1 MAVSAVVLKDTDYET
16 VVKVTT
22 TGTNSNASIVDASS
36 LQGADTDPRLS
47 IVACQWTTGSQTNIL
62 FDASSNDVALSLNG
76 NGAYNTG
83 SQSMPSIPNP
93 ASSGVSGDI
102 LLTNG
107 SASVGTIWLKLRK
120 TSGYDNLQQ
129 GVMT

>member
-1 MAVSAVVLKDTDYET
+1 MAVDAVILSDKSFET

-22 TGTNSNASIVDASS
+22 TGTNSAASIVDASA
-36 LQGADTDPRLS
+36 LEGAASNPRLS

-76 NGAYNTG
+76 NGAYNIG
-83 SQSMPSIPNP
+83 AQAMPSIPNP

-120 TSGYDNLQQ
+120 VSGYNNLQ
-129 GVMT
+129 

>member
-1 MAVSAVVLKDTDYET
+1 MAVSAVVLKDTDFET

-22 TGTNSNASIVDASS
+22 TGTNSAASIVDASS
-36 LQGADTDPRLS
+36 LEGADTDPRLA

-93 ASSGVSGDI
+93 ASSGVTGDI

-120 TSGYDNLQQ
+120 TSGYDNLK
-129 GVMT
+129 

>member
-1 MAVSAVVLKDTDYET
+1 MAVSAVTLKDTDFET

-22 TGTNSNASIVDASS
+22 TGTNTNASIVDASALS
-36 LQGADTDPRLS
+36 GAATNPRLA
-47 IVACQWTTGSQTNIL
+47 IVSCQWTTGSQTNIL

-76 NGAYNTG
+76 NGAYNIG
-83 SQSMPSIPNP
+83 AQSMPSISNP
-93 ASSGVSGDI
+93 ASSGVTGDI

-120 TSGYDNLQQ
+120 VSGYNNLQ
-129 GVMT
+129 

>member
-1 MAVSAVVLKDTDYET
+1 MAVSAVILKDTDFET

-22 TGTNSNASIVDASS
+22 TGTNSAASIVDASA
-36 LQGADTDPRLS
+36 LEGAASNPRLA
-47 IVACQWTTGSQTNIL
+47 IVACQWTTGSQTDIL

-83 SQSMPSIPNP
+83 AQSMPSIANNGG
-93 ASSGVSGDI
+93 SGVTGDI

-120 TSGYDNLQQ
+120 TSGYDNLQ
-129 GVMT
+129 

>member
-1 MAVSAVVLKDTDYET
+1 MAVDAVILSDKSFET

-22 TGTNSNASIVDASS
+22 TGTNSAASIVDASA
-36 LQGADTDPRLS
+36 LEGAASNPRLS

-83 SQSMPSIPNP
+83 AQSMPSIPNP
-93 ASSGVSGDI
+93 ESSGVSGDI

-120 TSGYDNLQQ
+120 VSGYNNLQ
-129 GVMT
+129 

>member
-1 MAVSAVVLKDTDYET
+1 MAVNAVILSDKDFET

-22 TGTNSNASIVDASS
+22 TGTNTNQSIVDASA
-36 LQGADTDPRLS
+36 LEGAATAPRLS

-62 FDASSNDVALSLNG
+62 FDANTNDVALSLNG
-76 NGAYNTG
+76 NGAYNIG
-83 SQSMPSIPNP
+83 AQSMPSILNP
-93 ASSGVSGDI
+93 ASAGVSGDI

-120 TSGYDNLQQ
+120 VSGYDNLQ
-129 GVMT
+129 

>member
-83 SQSMPSIPNP
+83 AQSMPSIPNP

-120 TSGYDNLQQ
+120 TSGYDNLQ
-129 GVMT
+129 

>member
-1 MAVSAVVLKDTDYET
+1 MAVSAVILSDKTFET

-36 LQGADTDPRLS
+36 LAGASTNPRLS

-76 NGAYNTG
+76 NGAYNIG
-83 SQSMPSIPNP
+83 AQAMPSIPNP
-93 ASSGVSGDI
+93 GSGGVTGDV
-102 LLTNG
+102 TATGTVN
-107 SASVGTIWLKLRK
+107 VTGTIWLKLRK
-120 TSGYDNLQQ
+120 VSGFNNLK
-129 GVMT
+129 

>member
-22 TGTNSNASIVDASS
+22 SGTNSAASIVDASS
-36 LQGADTDPRLS
+36 LEGADTDPRLA

-83 SQSMPSIPNP
+83 AQSMPSIPNP
-93 ASSGVSGDI
+93 ASSGVTGDI

-120 TSGYDNLQQ
+120 TSGYDNLK
-129 GVMT
+129 

>member
-36 LQGADTDPRLS
+36 LQGADTDPRLA

-83 SQSMPSIPNP
+83 AQSMPSIPNP
-93 ASSGVSGDI
+93 ESSGVTGDI

-120 TSGYDNLQQ
+120 VSGYNNLK
-129 GVMT
+129 

>member
-22 TGTNSNASIVDASS
+22 SGTNSAASIVDASS

-83 SQSMPSIPNP
+83 AQSMPSIPNP

>member
-1 MAVSAVVLKDTDYET
+1 MAVSAVILSDKDFET

-22 TGTNSNASIVDASS
+22 TSTNTNASIVDASA
-36 LQGADTDPRLS
+36 LEGAASNPRLA

-62 FDASSNDVALSLNG
+62 FDASTDDVALSLNG

-83 SQSMPSIPNP
+83 GQAMPSIPNP
-93 ASSGVSGDI
+93 ASSGATGDI

-129 GVMT
+129 GVRT

>member
-22 TGTNSNASIVDASS
+22 TGTNSAASIVDASS
-36 LQGADTDPRLS
+36 LQGADTDPRLA

-76 NGAYNTG
+76 NGAYNTA
-83 SQSMPSIPNP
+83 SQAMPSIPNP
-93 ASSGVSGDI
+93 GSSGATGDI

-107 SASVGTIWLKLRK
+107 SASVGTVWLKLRK
-120 TSGYDNLQQ
+120 TSGYDNLQ
-129 GVMT
+129 

>member
-1 MAVSAVVLKDTDYET
+1 MAVSAVTLKDTDFET

-22 TGTNSNASIVDASS
+22 TGTNSAASIVDASALS
-36 LQGADTDPRLS
+36 GADSNPRLA

-76 NGAYNTG
+76 NGSYNVG
-83 SQSMPSIPNP
+83 SQQMPSIPNP
-93 ASSGVSGDI
+93 GSGGVTGDI

-120 TSGYDNLQQ
+120 TSGYDNLK
-129 GVMT
+129 

>member
-1 MAVSAVVLKDTDYET
+1 MAVSAVILSDKDFET

-22 TGTNSNASIVDASS
+22 TGTNSAASIVDASA
-36 LQGADTDPRLS
+36 LEGAASNPRLA

-62 FDASSNDVALSLNG
+62 FDATSNDVALSLNG
-76 NGAYNTG
+76 NGAYNT
-83 SQSMPSIPNP
+83 SAQSMPSIGNP
-93 ASSGVSGDI
+93 GSSGVTGDI

-120 TSGYDNLQQ
+120 TSGYDNLQ
-129 GVMT
+129 

>member
-22 TGTNSNASIVDASS
+22 TGTNSAASIVDASS
-36 LQGADTDPRLS
+36 LEGADTDPRLA

-76 NGAYNTG
+76 NGAYNT
-83 SQSMPSIPNP
+83 SAQSMPSIPNP
-93 ASSGVSGDI
+93 GSSGASGDI

-107 SASVGTIWLKLRK
+107 STSVGTIWLKLRK
-120 TSGYDNLQQ
+120 TSGYDNLK
-129 GVMT
+129 

>member
-1 MAVSAVVLKDTDYET
+1 MAVSAVILKDTDYET

-22 TGTNSNASIVDASS
+22 TGTNSAASIVDASA
-36 LQGADTDPRLS
+36 LDGADSNPRLA

-83 SQSMPSIPNP
+83 AQSMPSIPNP
-93 ASSGVSGDI
+93 ESSGVSGDI

-120 TSGYDNLQQ
+120 TSGYDNLQ
-129 GVMT
+129 

>member
-1 MAVSAVVLKDTDYET
+1 MAVSAVILKDTDFET

-22 TGTNSNASIVDASS
+22 TGTNSAASIVDASA
-36 LQGADTDPRLS
+36 LEGAASNPRLA

-76 NGAYNTG
+76 NGAYNTA
-83 SQSMPSIPNP
+83 SQAMPSIPNP
-93 ASSGVSGDI
+93 GSSGATGDI

-120 TSGYDNLQQ
+120 TSGYDNLQ
-129 GVMT
+129 

>member
-1 MAVSAVVLKDTDYET
+1 MAVSAVTLKDTDFET

-22 TGTNSNASIVDASS
+22 TGTNSAVSIVDASA
-36 LQGADTDPRLS
+36 LEGAASNPRLA

-76 NGAYNTG
+76 NGAYNIG
-83 SQSMPSIPNP
+83 AQSMPSISNP
-93 ASSGVSGDI
+93 ASAGVSGDI

-107 SASVGTIWLKLRK
+107 SASVGTVWLKLRK
-120 TSGYDNLQQ
+120 VSGYANLE
-129 GVMT
+129 

>member
-1 MAVSAVVLKDTDYET
+1 MAVSAVILSDKDFET

-22 TGTNSNASIVDASS
+22 TSTNTNASIIDASA
-36 LQGADTDPRLS
+36 LEGAASNPRLA
-47 IVACQWTTGSQTNIL
+47 IVACQWTTGSQTDIL
-62 FDASSNDVALSLNG
+62 FDATSNVVALSLNG

-83 SQSMPSIPNP
+83 AQSMPSIANNGG
-93 ASSGVSGDI
+93 SGVTGDI

-120 TSGYDNLQQ
+120 TSGYDNLQ
-129 GVMT
+129 

>member
-36 LQGADTDPRLS
+36 LQGADTDPRLA

-83 SQSMPSIPNP
+83 AQSMPSIPNP
-93 ASSGVSGDI
+93 ASSGVTGDI

-120 TSGYDNLQQ
+120 VSGYNNLQ
-129 GVMT
+129 

>member
-1 MAVSAVVLKDTDYET
+1 MAVSAVTLKDTDYET

-22 TGTNSNASIVDASS
+22 TGTNTNASIVDASA
-36 LQGADTDPRLS
+36 LEGAESDPRLA

-62 FDASSNDVALSLNG
+62 FDASSNVVALSLNG
-76 NGAYNTG
+76 NGTYNVG
-83 SQSMPSIPNP
+83 SQQMPSIPNN
-93 ASSGVSGDI
+93 AGGGITGDI

-120 TSGYDNLQQ
+120 VSGYANLE
-129 GVMT
+129 

>member
-1 MAVSAVVLKDTDYET
+1 MAVSAVILSDKDFET

-22 TGTNSNASIVDASS
+22 TGTNSAVSIVDASA
-36 LQGADTDPRLS
+36 LEGAASNPRLA

-62 FDASSNDVALSLNG
+62 FDASTDDVALSLNG

-83 SQSMPSIPNP
+83 GQAMPSIPNP
-93 ASSGVSGDI
+93 ASTGVTGDI

-120 TSGYDNLQQ
+120 TSGYNNLAQ
-129 GVMT
+129 GVIR